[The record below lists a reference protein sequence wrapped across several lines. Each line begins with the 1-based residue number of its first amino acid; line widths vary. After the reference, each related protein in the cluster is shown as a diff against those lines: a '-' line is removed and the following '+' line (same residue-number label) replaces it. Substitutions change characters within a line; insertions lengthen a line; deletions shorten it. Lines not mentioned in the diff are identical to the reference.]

1 MTDLVP
7 IRRALISVSD
17 KAGALDLARALAA
30 RGVVILST
38 GGTAKLLAASSIPVM
53 QVEDATRFPEMMDGR
68 VKTLHP
74 LIHGG
79 ILALRD
85 HPDHQRAMREHRIEP
100 IDLVCVSLYPF
111 QETIARPGCTRED
124 AIENI
129 DVGGPTM
136 IRAAAKN
143 HHHVAVLTDPGQYG
157 ELLAELARHDGAT
170 TLELRQRL
178 AAAAFERTATYD
190 RAIADYLRD
199 QFGSS
204 LPRLGGTGLRPV
216 STASTASDT
225 RSPDNQFPSTFTPA
239 LALAQ
244 SLRYGENPHQA
255 AALYRDVAHPG
266 PSIAAAKQLHG
277 KELSYNNLNDAAAAL
292 ALAIDLRSATDGNPT
307 GSASPSAASAC
318 IIKHA
323 NPCGAAVA
331 HGAAAAIQSAF
342 LGDPL
347 AAYGGILACSVPI
360 DAAAAEII
368 CRPGQ
373 FLEVVIAPS
382 FDERALTLLRER
394 SANIRLL
401 QVGPLAAR
409 DKPTTP
415 PLTFRSIP
423 GGALVQS
430 ADASIPATRE
440 WQHRA
445 GPAPT
450 PTTLATAAAI
460 WTVVKHLSSNAVAI
474 GGVDAS
480 ASAEPHPVRLFGAG
494 AGQMDRVTA
503 ARLAIEKAGANTKG
517 AIACSDAFF
526 PFADG
531 PELLIAAGIT
541 TIIHTGGSKRDQDT
555 FDLCN
560 RHGVTCMTTGV
571 RHFRH

>member
-17 KAGALDLARALAA
+17 KAGVLDLARALAA
-30 RGVVILST
+30 RGVTILST
-38 GGTAKLLAASSIPVM
+38 GGTAKLLASSGIPVK

-74 LIHGG
+74 VIHGG

-85 HPDHQRAMREHRIEP
+85 HPDHQRAMRQHDIDP

-111 QETIARPGCTRED
+111 QETIAKPGCTRED

-143 HHHVAVLTDPGQYG
+143 HHHVAILTSPDQYPG
-157 ELLAELARHDGAT
+157 LLAELASHDGST
-170 TLELRQRL
+170 TLNLRQRL
-178 AAAAFERTATYD
+178 AAVAFERTATYD
-190 RAIADYLRD
+190 RAIADYLSSE
-199 QFGSS
+199 FGVAQPASS
-204 LPRLGGTGLRPV
+204 ASGTG
-216 STASTASDT
+216 
-225 RSPDNQFPSTFTPA
+225 FPRTFAPA
-239 LALAQ
+239 LTLAQ
-244 SLRYGENPHQA
+244 SLRYGENPHQS
-255 AALYRDVAHPG
+255 AALYRDAAHSG
-266 PSIAAAKQLHG
+266 PSIAAASQLHG

-292 ALAIDLRSATDGNPT
+292 ALAIDLHRAAGA
-307 GSASPSAASAC
+307 ASPTATAC

-323 NPCGAAVA
+323 NPCGAAA
-331 HGAAAAIQSAF
+331 SQSAAAAIESAF

-347 AAYGGILACSVPI
+347 AAYGGILACSASI

-382 FDERALTLLRER
+382 FDEPALAMLRER

-401 QVGPLAAR
+401 AVGPLASDFRATAPAR
-409 DKPTTP
+409 
-415 PLTFRSIP
+415 TFRSIP
-423 GGALVQS
+423 GGALLQT
-430 ADASIPATRE
+430 ADNLIPDPRA

-445 GPAPT
+445 GPAPSDQ
-450 PTTLATAAAI
+450 TLADAAI
-460 WTVVKHLSSNAVAI
+460 IWTIVKHLSSNAVAL
-474 GGVDAS
+474 GGADRS
-480 ASAEPHPVRLFGAG
+480 AAAPGRAPVRLFGAG

-503 ARLAIEKAGANTKG
+503 ARLAIEKAGANARG

-531 PELLIAAGIT
+531 PRLLIDAGIT
-541 TIIHTGGSKRDQDT
+541 TIIHTGGSKRDQET

-560 RHGVTCMTTGV
+560 ERKVTCLTTGV